1 MANATGSNNLII
13 KGILSKLGKSDQ
25 YDKVISSYRTILSRD
40 RIISLDLIGLGLQEL
55 DANIFDELTGITQL
69 YLSWNDIATLPNGVF
84 DQLSTLQHL
93 DLRGSG
99 LTRLQIGIFDKLHNL
114 QRLELNDNKLTKIPD
129 NFFDNLISVREINLS
144 NNHIE
149 KLNQH
154 IFDNLNNLEF
164 LYLYFNPLPG
174 DISFGNY
181 YDRESVEELID
192 ILKSNFPN

>member
-1 MANATGSNNLII
+1 MANATGFSQEII
-13 KGILSKLGKSDQ
+13 KRILSKLGKISH
-25 YDKVISSYRTILSRD
+25 YEKVISSYRTILSEN

-55 DANIFDELTGITQL
+55 DANIFDEINGITQL
-69 YLSWNDIATLPNGVF
+69 YLSWNDISILPNGVF
-84 DQLSTLQHL
+84 DKLNTLQYL

-99 LTRLQIGIFDKLHNL
+99 LIEIQNGIFDKLQNL
-114 QRLELNDNKLTKIPD
+114 QRLELNDNKLKKIPT
-129 NFFDNLISVREINLS
+129 NTFDKLFSLKEINLS

-149 KLNQH
+149 FLEKH
-154 IFDNLNNLEF
+154 IFDKLINLEF

-192 ILKSNFPN
+192 LLKSRFTS